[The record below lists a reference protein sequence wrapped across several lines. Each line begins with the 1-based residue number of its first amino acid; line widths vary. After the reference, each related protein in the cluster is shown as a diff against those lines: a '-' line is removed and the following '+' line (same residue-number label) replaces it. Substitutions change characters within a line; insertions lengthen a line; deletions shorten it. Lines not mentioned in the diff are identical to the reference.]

1 MCCGAV
7 VLDVPTSPAVLD
19 VPWRGGAGCAHV
31 AGGAGCAVA
40 RWCPWVAPPCCGA
53 PGWRLRARALTG
65 AAVVVLSGK
74 LRLVVVVLVV
84 MLVTP

>member
-1 MCCGAV
+1 MCRGAV

-19 VPWRGGAGCAHV
+19 VPWRGGA
-31 AGGAGCAVA
+31 
-40 RWCPWVAPPCCGA
+40 
-53 PGWRLRARALTG
+53 PGWRLRAAVPLGRLRARALTG

>member
-1 MCCGAV
+1 MNGTSQLECV
-7 VLDVPTSPAVLD
+7 VVV
-19 VPWRGGAGCAHV
+19 VV
-31 AGGAGCAVA
+31 GCAVA
-40 RWCPWVAPPCCGA
+40 RWCPRVAPPCCGA

>member
-1 MCCGAV
+1 MA
-7 VLDVPTSPAVLD
+7 LHNLNVPWLWLWD

-65 AAVVVLSGK
+65 AAVVVLFGK